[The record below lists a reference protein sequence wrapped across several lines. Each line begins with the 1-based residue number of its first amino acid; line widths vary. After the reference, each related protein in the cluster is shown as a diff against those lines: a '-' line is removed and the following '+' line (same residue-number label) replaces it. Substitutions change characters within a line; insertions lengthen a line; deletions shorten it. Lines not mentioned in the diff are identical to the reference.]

1 MRILIVEDDQR
12 TAAFLERGLT
22 EAGHVVDKVADGAT
36 GLAMALEGIY
46 DVLVLD
52 RLVPEMNGLDVARAL
67 RERDIQVPILM
78 LSALSNSRDKIDGL
92 KAGVDDYLA
101 KPYAF
106 VELSARLDALLRR
119 KSPSRRTSVLRVADL
134 ELDTQ
139 QRRAIRGG
147 RRIDLQHREFV
158 LLELLMRHAGQIV
171 TRAMLLEA
179 AWPYDFE
186 PRGNIVDMH
195 IHRLRRKIEDDLS
208 TPLIQTIPGAGYLI
222 AAPDGAA

>member
-195 IHRLRRKIEDDLS
+195 IHRLRRKIEDDAS

-222 AAPDGAA
+222 AAPDKAA